1 MVNVPL
7 KSLYTFI
14 GLSLV
19 LVAWSFASPVGSS
32 ADEFS
37 HLQRTYCY
45 TGSDVCPSVSKFV
58 DMPSQLV
65 VGISDCWTTPNFQIV
80 SKCKLDTSSHSFTQI
95 EKPFPGTY
103 SSVFYRT
110 MSLFYSNNIPLSVA
124 LMRTF
129 NSLLMAIIAGFSFHL
144 LRNEYKYNV
153 NVLILLLPNVSF
165 FVASVNPTSWS
176 IAAMYGLVC
185 SLISLHQVGAN
196 RANCI
201 LAVFSLALSFFGR
214 PDTKYWSILA
224 LSAAGLIWL
233 TTHKSSL
240 GNFFKF
246 SSIAASVGSLMAF
259 FLMFGDLRKYQL
271 STFSDSVISNPLTL
285 VFHNLR
291 ESPHFISNIVSSDSG
306 SYASSF
312 LAKPFVIALNCLI
325 LYLLV
330 KCVQYSSVNVRALI
344 ASAIGLILVL
354 INGFHF
360 IWGLTIFDSIQPRYF
375 LPILVVF
382 FLLMGIESNHRLN
395 KRSCAFLYICSFFLV
410 FFSIHTTLR
419 RWSVGL
425 FEFQKSGIF
434 EYTKNGQTTYFS
446 LRAENWIEHLKD
458 LLFISPKWSSIVFGG
473 NWAVLLVAITGCS
486 LLIYS
491 MQQIEPRLKESFK

>member
-7 KSLYTFI
+7 RSLYTFI

-19 LVAWSFASPVGSS
+19 LVAWAFASPVGSS
-32 ADEFS
+32 ADEYA

-45 TGSDVCPSVSKFV
+45 TGNHVCPSGSRFV
-58 DMPSQLV
+58 NVPSQLV
-65 VGISDCWTTPNFQIV
+65 SGISDCWTTPNFQIAGN
-80 SKCKLDTSSHSFTQI
+80 CELDTSSHSYTQI
-95 EKPFPGTY
+95 KKPFPGTY

-110 MSLFYSNNIPLSVA
+110 MSLFYSNNIPLSVV

-129 NSLLMAIIAGFSFHL
+129 NSLLMAIVAAFSFHL

-176 IAAMYGLVC
+176 IAAMYGLAC
-185 SLISLHQVGAN
+185 SLISLHRVGVN
-196 RANCI
+196 RANSI
-201 LAVFSLALSFFGR
+201 LALFSLALSFLGR
-214 PDTKYWSILA
+214 PDAKHWSILV
-224 LSAAGLIWL
+224 LVSAGLIWFS
-233 TTHKSSL
+233 THKNSL

-246 SSIAASVGSLMAF
+246 SSIAASVGSLIVF
-259 FLMFGDLRKYQL
+259 ILKSGDLRKYQL
-271 STFSDSVISNPLTL
+271 SRFSDSIISNPLTL

-291 ESPHFISNIVSSDSG
+291 KSPQFISHIVSSDSG
-306 SYASSF
+306 SYASSY
-312 LAKPFVIALNCLI
+312 LSKPFVIVLNCLI

-330 KCVQYSSVNVRALI
+330 KCIQYSSVMVRALI
-344 ASAIGLILVL
+344 ASAIGLILFL

-360 IWGLTIFDSIQPRYF
+360 IWGLPIFDSIQPRYF

-382 FLLMGIESNHRLN
+382 FILMGIESNHQLN
-395 KRSCAFLYICSFFLV
+395 KQSCAFLYICSFFFV

-434 EYTKNGQTTYFS
+434 EYEKNGKTTYF
-446 LRAENWIEHLKD
+446 LLPTENWIEHLKD
-458 LLFISPKWSSIVFGG
+458 LLFISPKWTSSVVGG
-473 NWAVLLVAITGCS
+473 NWTVLLIAVAGC
-486 LLIYS
+486 LMLIHS
-491 MQQIEPRLKESFK
+491 MQRIEQRLEERI